1 MKTQT
6 HDEDMMKTQAHD
18 EDMMKTPVH
27 DEDSVSWWRL
37 RLMMKT
43 G

>member
-18 EDMMKTPVH
+18 EDMMKTPVN
-27 DEDSVSWWRL
+27 DEDSVSCWRL
-37 RLMMKT
+37 RLVMKT
-43 G
+43 

>member
-18 EDMMKTPVH
+18 EDMMKTPVN

-37 RLMMKT
+37 RLVMKT
-43 G
+43 